1 MTLPSLVSGSWGS
14 KVRQA
19 PELLV
24 KGATKEV
31 VACSRYPCEGGCR
44 EGGVTLRISE
54 WKDLKLCP

>member
-1 MTLPSLVSGSWGS
+1 MTLPSFVSGSWGS

-31 VACSRYPCEGGCR
+31 VTCRRYPCKGGCR
-44 EGGVTLRISE
+44 EGGVALRISE
-54 WKDLKLCP
+54 